1 MLGNSTWLGVT
12 SSQSAAMSA
21 GTDASAALAQASAA
35 RRATSD
41 WMCGPKRSV
50 PVMPSAKNG

>member
-1 MLGNSTWLGVT
+1 
-12 SSQSAAMSA
+12 MSA
-21 GTDASAALAQASAA
+21 GKGDALSFAHGSAP

-50 PVMPSAKNG
+50 AVSPSAKNG